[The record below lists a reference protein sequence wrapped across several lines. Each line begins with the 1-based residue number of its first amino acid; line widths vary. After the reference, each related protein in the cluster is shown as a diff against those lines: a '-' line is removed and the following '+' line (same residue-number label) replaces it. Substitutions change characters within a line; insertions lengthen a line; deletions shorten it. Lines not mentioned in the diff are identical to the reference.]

1 MYTAYGTCQEIYA
14 YIANRGHSRYTKST
28 TMGLFDDI
36 LDIGKE
42 FKSLRDEVVGGVTD
56 VVSSVSQPIEDV
68 RDSIK
73 ESTKELKDSVDI
85 DNASK

>member
-1 MYTAYGTCQEIYA
+1 MVHVKKFMLILQTEAAPDTLI
-14 YIANRGHSRYTKST
+14 ST
-28 TMGLFDDI
+28 TMGLLDDI

-56 VVSSVSQPIEDV
+56 VVSSVAQPIDDV